1 MRDLLQDLRY
11 GLRGLVRSPGFTLV
25 VSLILALAIGANSVL
40 FSFVNLLLLR
50 RMPIEEIERVAFV
63 EGRNPRQG
71 AERLRISPADFIDYR
86 DRSTSFLELA
96 AYGVASATLTGGA
109 EPELVTTGR
118 ATASF
123 FRAWGLR
130 AVRGRTFGDAED
142 RPGAAPV
149 ALLSH
154 GTWTRRFGSD
164 PGIVGRVLTLDSR
177 PHHVVGVL
185 TPEIEI
191 GRLGTIEVWVPLAL
205 DPAGAERSERM
216 LRVTGRLAPGA
227 TLAQAS
233 AEVQKV
239 ARELE
244 REHPATNA
252 GLEAQALAARE
263 SLVGGP
269 RLLLIFT
276 LLGVIVLGVLAVA
289 CANVA
294 NLVLSRSLARRRELA
309 IRSALGA
316 SGRRILRQLLAEGA
330 LLGAFGG
337 LAGVAVAWAALR
349 VIRAVG
355 QEPAFALIV
364 VDTRTALFAAALSL
378 LTPLAFSAL
387 PALAAMREDAA
398 KALRE
403 SGGRGV
409 AHAAHGRARIA
420 LVLSQLALACALLTG
435 ASLVVQSVRS
445 SLDRDWGFD
454 TRPLVGF
461 QYELPRERYP
471 DAAAVRVFGDRLLA
485 GLRGAPGV
493 LGAGA
498 IDPLPVLDRDQTVQ
512 LELPGREGARPE
524 ERPWAVAFRAS
535 EGALEALGVPL
546 LRGSTLEPGDAAA
559 GAGLVSRAFAERY
572 FGGADP
578 LGRSFL
584 VLAEAGG
591 EPRRV
596 VVKGVTGDVLAI
608 DVTAA
613 PRPVLFLPFAPGEA
627 RRASVVVRAAR
638 DPRALVPAVRAEVRG
653 ADAELAVSSLDTIE
667 QRRLDDQSSDEVVSG
682 MFGGFALLALLM
694 ASMGLYA
701 SMTYLVAQRTR
712 EIGIRMALGA
722 SAPGVLRMVLS
733 QGARL
738 GLAGIA
744 LGLLGGFALARAMA
758 SLLYGV
764 TPADPAT
771 YAGVA
776 LLMLA
781 VALAASGLPA
791 WRATRVDPIRTLKA
805 E

>member
-1 MRDLLQDLRY
+1 MRDLLRDLRY
-11 GLRGLVRSPGFTLV
+11 GMRGLARNPGFTLV
-25 VSLILALAIGANSVL
+25 VTLILALAIGANSVL

-50 RMPIEEIERVAFV
+50 RMPIEEIERVAII

-71 AERLRISPADFIDYR
+71 AERLRISPADFVDYR
-86 DRSTSFLELA
+86 DRSQSFVELA
-96 AYGVASATLTGGA
+96 AYGVASATLTGGG

-123 FRAWGLR
+123 FRVWGVR
-130 AVRGRTFGDAED
+130 AVRGRTFADADD
-142 RPGAAPV
+142 RVGAAPV

-154 GTWTRRFGSD
+154 GTWTRRFGAD
-164 PGIVGRVLTLDSR
+164 PGVIGRVLTLDSR

-191 GRLGTIEVWVPLAL
+191 GRLGTIEIWVPLAI
-205 DPAGAERSERM
+205 DPAAAERSERT

-227 TLAQAS
+227 TLERAS
-233 AEVQKV
+233 AEIQAI

-244 REHPATNA
+244 REHPGTNA

-309 IRSALGA
+309 LRSALGA

-330 LLGAFGG
+330 LLGAMGG
-337 LAGVAVAWAALR
+337 LAGVGVAWAALR

-364 VDTRTALFAAALSL
+364 VDTRVALFAAVLSL

-387 PALAAMREDAA
+387 PAFQAMREDAA

-403 SGGRGV
+403 GGRG
-409 AHAAHGRARIA
+409 AADASHGRARIG

-461 QYELPRERYP
+461 QYELPRERYE
-471 DAAAVRVFGDRLLA
+471 DAASVRVFGDRLLA

-512 LELPGREGARPE
+512 LELPGREGERPE
-524 ERPWAVAFRAS
+524 ERPWAVVFRAS

-546 LRGSTLEPGDAAA
+546 LRGHALEPGDAAA

-578 LGRSFL
+578 IGRSFL

-596 VVKGVTGDVLAI
+596 VIKGVTGDVLAI
-608 DVTAA
+608 DITAA
-613 PRPVLFLPFAPGEA
+613 AKPVVFLPFAPGEA
-627 RRASVVVRAAR
+627 RRASVVVRAEG
-638 DPRALVPAVRAEVRG
+638 DPRALVPLVRAEVRR
-653 ADAELAVSSLDTIE
+653 ADAELAVRSLATVE
-667 QRRLDDQSSDEVVSG
+667 QRKLDDQSSDEVISG

-694 ASMGLYA
+694 ASRGLYA

-722 SAPGVLRMVLS
+722 SAPGVLRMVLG

-738 GLAGIA
+738 GVGGIA
-744 LGLLGGFALARAMA
+744 LGLLGGFGLARAMA

-764 TPADPAT
+764 TPTDPAT

-781 VALAASGLPA
+781 VALVASGLPA